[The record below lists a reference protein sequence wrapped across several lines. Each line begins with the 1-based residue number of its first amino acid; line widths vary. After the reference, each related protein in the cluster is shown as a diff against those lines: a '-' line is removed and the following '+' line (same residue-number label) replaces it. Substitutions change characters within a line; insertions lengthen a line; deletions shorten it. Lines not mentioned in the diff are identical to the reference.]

1 MFDNLKDKLGSFR
14 EDAEEAAEEN
24 VEEVDEDDLE
34 DEDLEAVDPDTAA
47 ASTDAEATDT
57 TPEPAAAETA
67 ESAAPASAD
76 VEPEAEL
83 EPEPEPES
91 ETGAT
96 TDSATTDAA
105 ESAGQEPAAESEP
118 DFLESDDPEP
128 SAAEVSDEEEADATV
143 PDDESADEAD
153 ETEEV
158 DEAEDDDG
166 GRTGLGA
173 RARSLFSGSS
183 DDAEP
188 ESDETTPDE
197 EPDETPAVDEAA
209 AETAT
214 VDDASAGAAASD
226 TEEVDAATGDGEPDD
241 VAVDDEASPD
251 TAADD
256 AAEEADNGSTG
267 FGAKAKSLVKGKF
280 VIEEEDLEGPLH
292 ELEMALLS
300 SDVEMGVAEEI
311 LDNIRDE
318 LVGETR
324 TFTTS
329 TGEVVEEALHN
340 AIYDVISVG
349 QFDFDERIAV
359 EDKPVTII
367 FTGVNG
373 VGKTTSIAKMSRYFE
388 ERGYSTVMANGDT
401 YRAGANEQIQEHADA
416 LDTKCISHEQGGDP
430 AAVLYDA
437 VEYAEANDID
447 VVLGDTAG
455 RLHTD
460 EGLMDQLEKIGR
472 VVDPDM
478 TLFVDEAVAGQDAVN
493 RAREFNE
500 AAEIDGAILTK
511 ADADSNGGAAISV
524 AHVTGKP
531 ILFLGVGQGYDD
543 LERFDPD
550 EMVDRLLAEED

>member
-24 VEEVDEDDLE
+24 AEEVDEEELEEAELDD
-34 DEDLEAVDPDTAA
+34 VDDPETTQSDTAEADASELADDEPAETVA
-47 ASTDAEATDT
+47 ASTADPDSELEEPNATGDSVAARTAESTGQEPATDADPDFGEEAAESEAEPAVDDVEATGDAE
-57 TPEPAAAETA
+57 EPAAAEA
-67 ESAAPASAD
+67 E
-76 VEPEAEL
+76 
-83 EPEPEPES
+83 
-91 ETGAT
+91 T
-96 TDSATTDAA
+96 
-105 ESAGQEPAAESEP
+105 
-118 DFLESDDPEP
+118 
-128 SAAEVSDEEEADATV
+128 
-143 PDDESADEAD
+143 
-153 ETEEV
+153 
-158 DEAEDDDG
+158 DDDD
-166 GRTGLGA
+166 RSGLGA
-173 RARSLFSGSS
+173 KARSLFSGSS
-183 DDAEP
+183 DESEPAEADADEP
-188 ESDETTPDE
+188 AADEAVA
-197 EPDETPAVDEAA
+197 ETAVDENG
-209 AETAT
+209 
-214 VDDASAGAAASD
+214 VD
-226 TEEVDAATGDGEPDD
+226 E
-241 VAVDDEASPD
+241 DEAD
-251 TAADD
+251 EDEADEGDD
-256 AAEEADNGSTG
+256 AAETGGTG
-267 FGAKAKSLVKGKF
+267 FGTKAKSLVKGKF
-280 VIEEEDLEGPLH
+280 VIEEDDLEGPLR

-359 EDKPVTII
+359 EDTPVTII

-373 VGKTTSIAKMSRYFE
+373 VGKTTSIAKLSRYFE

-401 YRAGANEQIQEHADA
+401 YRAGANQQIQEHADA

-437 VEYAEANDID
+437 VEYAEANDVDI
-447 VVLGDTAG
+447 VLGDTAG
-455 RLHTD
+455 RLHTN
-460 EGLMDQLEKIGR
+460 EGLMDQLEKIER
-472 VVDPDM
+472 VVGPDM

-493 RAREFNE
+493 RAREFND

-550 EMVDRLLAEED
+550 EMVDRLLAAE